1 MVEREQRLWN
11 QIGGERARYGTPRAL
26 CSAIT
31 PFSFW
36 VVIVSMM
43 LVVPMLVLAF
53 MIKRHAI
60 LVQGDEVV
68 VLDQSFWRGAVT
80 EERISFPVGSGTVAL
95 EGSVLVINGERFH
108 VQPGWERS
116 AEEVA
121 AAAVAG

>member
-1 MVEREQRLWN
+1 MVEREQRLWS
-11 QIGGERARYGTPRAL
+11 QIGRERARYGTPQAL

-43 LVVPMLVLAF
+43 LILPMLILAF
-53 MIKRHAI
+53 MVKRHAI
-60 LVQGDEVV
+60 VVQGEEIV

-80 EERISFPVGSGTVAL
+80 GERISFPVGAGSVEL

-108 VQPGWERS
+108 IQPGWEQS
-116 AEEVA
+116 AEQVA
-121 AAAVAG
+121 AAAVGG